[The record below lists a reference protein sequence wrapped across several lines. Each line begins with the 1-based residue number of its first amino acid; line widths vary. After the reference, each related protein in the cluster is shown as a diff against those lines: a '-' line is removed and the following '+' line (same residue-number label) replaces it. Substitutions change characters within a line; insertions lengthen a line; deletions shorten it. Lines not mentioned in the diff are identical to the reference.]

1 MISDSYEFKITSK
14 RKVKEQDKTDDLTSL
29 ESGGRHLIDMYY
41 KMSFSFSLVS
51 LYKSLSGLSPACG
64 RVF

>member
-1 MISDSYEFKITSK
+1 MK
-14 RKVKEQDKTDDLTSL
+14 RKELDKTDDLTSL
-29 ESGGRHLIDMYY
+29 ESGGMYY

-51 LYKSLSGLSPACG
+51 LYKSMSCLSPACG